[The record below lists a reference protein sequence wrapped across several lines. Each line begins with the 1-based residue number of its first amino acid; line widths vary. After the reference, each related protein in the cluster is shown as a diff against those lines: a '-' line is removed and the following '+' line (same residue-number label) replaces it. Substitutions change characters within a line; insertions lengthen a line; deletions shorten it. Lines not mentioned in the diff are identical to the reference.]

1 MRPGAVGCL
10 RGAGADYPE
19 SSQKLRGGREAKGGR
34 GWDEP
39 LCWGLGGLVEVAAGG
54 ALAGAARGSGG
65 PDGPSWG

>member
-10 RGAGADYPE
+10 RRAGADYPE
-19 SSQKLRGGREAKGGR
+19 SSQKLRGGSRRPRVAEAGTS
-34 GWDEP
+34 P
-39 LCWGLGGLVEVAAGG
+39 CAGGLVEVAAGG